1 MLNKIKKYLYGF
13 FFGLKNADSEMFS
26 SKHTSNSDSNYI
38 QQIKE
43 NNIGKDLL
51 KGEVTQEVE
60 DLRYSTYAVYRESNK
75 YEYIGNGVSVKKENV
90 DIDYN
95 NFKFVQRNKLFC
107 KSIYESLNEDSSNN
121 FDDFT
126 LKFTYNDVSRFK
138 LERYV
143 EYLTIKIVNGV
154 AKLTLRFNKDYDISN
169 PFTKIF
175 YKELMK
181 LGNESIKINEFNNLS
196 SILFTTFKAQG
207 EDDFIMYSFYN
218 LEYKGYEILDEY
230 VNITYTTNVFN
241 REDLTK
247 KFFSKNQ
254 NDKYNKKLSKEKTV
268 TTISNVIDYKCSECG
283 SILNQYD
290 YEITKY
296 EFGRGLC
303 IKCLEKYLTFEK

>member
-181 LGNESIKINEFNNLS
+181 LDNDSIKINEFNNLS
-196 SILFTTFKAQG
+196 SIFFTTFKAQG

-230 VNITYTTNVFN
+230 VNITYITNVFN
-241 REDLTK
+241 REDLTE

-296 EFGRGLC
+296 EYGRGLC